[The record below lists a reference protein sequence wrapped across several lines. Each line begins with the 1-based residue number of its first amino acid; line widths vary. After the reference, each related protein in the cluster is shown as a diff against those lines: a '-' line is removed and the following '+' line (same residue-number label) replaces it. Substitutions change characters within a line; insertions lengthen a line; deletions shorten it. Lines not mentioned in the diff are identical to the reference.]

1 LFRIPNR
8 EGQFIMVSEALTH
21 QIRVQ
26 VKSSFVPDRS
36 DPGRR
41 QFIYQ
46 YRIRI
51 TNEGGRPAQ
60 LISRHWIIT
69 DGFGKVEEVKGPGV
83 VGEQPLIAPGETFEY
98 TSFCP
103 LPTQY
108 GVMQGTYQ
116 MVDENGGTFEVEIA
130 PFRLFIPPLNN

>member
-1 LFRIPNR
+1 
-8 EGQFIMVSEALTH
+8 MVSEALTH

-26 VKSSFVPDRS
+26 VKSSFLPERS
-36 DPGRR
+36 QLARG

-51 TNEGGRPAQ
+51 TNEGDCSAQ
-60 LISRHWIIT
+60 LLSRHWIIT
-69 DGFGKVEEVKGPGV
+69 DGLGHVEEVKGPGV
-83 VGEQPLIAPGETFEY
+83 VGEQPHLAPGETFEY
-98 TSFCP
+98 TSYCP
-103 LPTQY
+103 LPTQF

-116 MVDENGGTFEVEIA
+116 MVDERGESFEVEIA